1 MAINEWGIWK
11 KLGMVKKSEFEEV
24 KSEDDLQAVLDFL
37 NEINVQ
43 ELIKKVE
50 KMKSMVHDAKIIH
63 EDLKTENLQKQIQQL
78 DEVLTF
84 YDFLQND
91 ADINGLRL
99 RKIGQ
104 DLLRKAGQAD
114 LKDIVKEKKKDMKW
128 R

>member
-11 KLGMVKKSEFEEV
+11 KLKIVKKSEFEEV
-24 KSEDDLQAVLDFL
+24 KSVDDLQAVLEFL
-37 NEINVQ
+37 REINVK

-50 KMKSMVHDAKIIH
+50 KLKCMVHDAKVIH
-63 EDLKTENLQKQIQQL
+63 QDLKTENLQKQIQQL
-78 DEVLTF
+78 DEVLTY

-104 DLLRKAGQAD
+104 ELLRKADQAG
-114 LKDIVKEKKKDMKW
+114 LKDLVKEKKKDLKW

>member
-1 MAINEWGIWK
+1 MAINEWKVWQ
-11 KLGMVKKSEFEEV
+11 KLGIVKKSEFEEV
-24 KSEDDLQAVLDFL
+24 KAEDDLQAVLDFL
-37 NEINVQ
+37 EEINVK

-50 KMKSMVHDAKIIH
+50 KLKCMVHDAKVIH
-63 EDLKTENLQKQIQQL
+63 QELQKDNLEKQIEQL

-104 DLLRKAGQAD
+104 DLLRKGNQAG
-114 LKDIVKEKKKDMKW
+114 LKELVRAKKKDLKW